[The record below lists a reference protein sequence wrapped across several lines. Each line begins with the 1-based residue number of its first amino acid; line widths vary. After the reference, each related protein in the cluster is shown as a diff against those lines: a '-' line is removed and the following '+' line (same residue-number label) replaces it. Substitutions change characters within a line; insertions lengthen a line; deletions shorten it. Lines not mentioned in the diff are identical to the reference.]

1 MKRLSDRRVMVV
13 AVHPDDETL
22 GAGGTLLRL
31 REDGAKLGWLIVTH
45 MAERYGWPGDR
56 IAQRKQEIDTVADSF
71 GFDYVRNLELR
82 PAGLDAYPLAE
93 IVQHM
98 RVAFDEWQPDTIVLP
113 FWEDAHSDHQV
124 AFRAAKSCLK
134 KFRSPYLRR
143 AYSMEVVSETNFSFP
158 GQFKPQVYS
167 DVTETLDRKIDIFG
181 IYASEMQEHPFPR
194 SADAIRALATL
205 RGSEAGMRHAEAFQ
219 MIAAFDG
226 LL

>member
-1 MKRLSDRRVMVV
+1 MKRLSDRRVIVV

-31 REDGAKLGWLIVTH
+31 QREGAKIGWLIVTH
-45 MAERYGWPGDR
+45 MAEIFGWPAER
-56 IAQRKQEIDTVADSF
+56 VAQRQHEIETVAHRH

-82 PAGLDAYPLAE
+82 PAGLDTYPLAE
-93 IVQHM
+93 IVQRM
-98 RVAFDEWQPDTIVLP
+98 RLAFDEWQPDTIVLP

-124 AFRAAKSCLK
+124 AFAAAKSCLK

-158 GQFKPQVYS
+158 GQFKPNVYS
-167 DVTETLDRKIDIFG
+167 DVTSTLDEKIDILG
-181 IYASEMQEHPFPR
+181 VYASEIQEHPFPR
-194 SADAIRALATL
+194 SADSIRALATL
-205 RGSEAGMRHAEAFQ
+205 RGSEAGVRYAEAFQ